1 MAEKDKESS
10 VVAFGVRVPRDLN
23 DKLETTMKN
32 KKWSKNT
39 VVNSILEL
47 FYKKNNEKDLVW
59 LKKKECF

>member
-47 FYKKNNEKDLVW
+47 FYKKNNEKDLV
-59 LKKKECF
+59 